1 METIR
6 ISPVRMKIILSEE
19 DRRRFAVTDEALEGD
34 ARALLRRILQDT
46 EAASLPDAAGQLHL
60 QVYDGRDG
68 GCEIFLT
75 CLATSESV
83 IERKPPC
90 CLALWDTEALF
101 TLCRRLK
108 SLGYAG
114 GHRLLR
120 LGERWYLAFDEGITP
135 LAALDFGDSVPEDT
149 ACYISEYAV
158 PLTENIIAVLGG
170 ERD

>member
-34 ARALLRRILQDT
+34 ARALLRRILQGT
-46 EAASLPDAAGQLHL
+46 EEASLPDASGKLHL

-75 CLATSESV
+75 CLAASE
-83 IERKPPC
+83 ITTDIKPPC

-101 TLCRRLK
+101 MLCRRLK
-108 SLGYAG
+108 AEGYAG
-114 GHRLLR
+114 ESRLLR
-120 LGERWYLAFDEGITP
+120 LGERWFLSFGQDAPP